1 MQRALGGESP
11 RAQDTWTQ
19 RVGGLV
25 EIPGLLRDLGADAA
39 EVLARAGLAAG
50 ALDHA
55 DTRIPFAAAETL
67 LGECAAATGCAHFGL
82 LAGQRWHLSHFGTLG
97 QLPPA

>member
-1 MQRALGGESP
+1 MQQAVDERPQTG
-11 RAQDTWTQ
+11 DTWSQ

-25 EIPGLLRDLGADAA
+25 EILGLLRQFGADPAQ
-39 EVLARAGLAAG
+39 VLSKAGLPAG
-50 ALDHA
+50 ALDNVEN
-55 DTRIPFAAAETL
+55 RIPFAAADRL
-67 LGECAAATGCAHFGL
+67 LGESVAATGCAHFGL